1 MTTFDDREN
10 AFENKFAHDEEM
22 KFKAEARCNKMLG
35 LWAAEQMGKTGQEA
49 EDYAKTVVIA
59 DFEEAGH
66 EDVIRK
72 VAGDLDGQ
80 VDADT
85 IRAKRAEL
93 LAQAQEQ
100 ILNEV

>member
-80 VDADT
+80 VDAET

-93 LAQAQEQ
+93 LALAQEQ
-100 ILNEV
+100 LVAGI